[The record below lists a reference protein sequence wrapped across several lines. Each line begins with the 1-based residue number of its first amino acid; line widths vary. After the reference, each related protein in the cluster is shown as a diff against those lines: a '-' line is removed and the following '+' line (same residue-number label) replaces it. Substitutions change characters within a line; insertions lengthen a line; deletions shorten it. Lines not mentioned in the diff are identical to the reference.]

1 MSRMKLLLDVVAD
14 LRSLADSLQAVADA
28 AVQGGQE
35 QPDQGR
41 EEKPVQKPEKKSAAK
56 EMEPLAEVP
65 APEAKPLTLEEVRA
79 ALAEKSRAGHTAE
92 VKALL
97 IKHGADKLSDID
109 PAEYPALLA
118 EAEVL

>member
-1 MSRMKLLLDVVAD
+1 MSKMKLLLDVVSD

-28 AVQGGQE
+28 AVQDGLE
-35 QPDQGR
+35 QPDQTT
-41 EEKPVQKPEKKSAAK
+41 EEKPAQEPEKNTAAKKEEPPMEKPE
-56 EMEPLAEVP
+56 P
-65 APEAKPLTLEEVRA
+65 KPLTLEQVRA

>member
-1 MSRMKLLLDVVAD
+1 MSKMKLLLDVVAD

-28 AVQGGQE
+28 VAQGGQE
-35 QPDQGR
+35 QPDQTT
-41 EEKPVQKPEKKSAAK
+41 EERPAQEPEKKTAAK
-56 EMEPLAEVP
+56 KEEKAEP
-65 APEAKPLTLEEVRA
+65 KPLTLERVRA
-79 ALAEKSRAGHTAE
+79 ALAEKSRAGHTSE

>member
-1 MSRMKLLLDVVAD
+1 MSKMKLLLDVVPD

-28 AVQGGQE
+28 AVQGGPELPVQS
-35 QPDQGR
+35 P
-41 EEKPVQKPEKKSAAK
+41 EEKPAQKPEKKNAAK
-56 EMEPLAEVP
+56 KAEPLVEKTEP
-65 APEAKPLTLEEVRA
+65 KPLTLEQVRA

-109 PAEYPALLA
+109 PAEYLALLA

>member
-1 MSRMKLLLDVVAD
+1 MSKMKLLLDVVSD

-28 AVQGGQE
+28 VAQGGQE
-35 QPDQGR
+35 QPDQTT
-41 EEKPVQKPEKKSAAK
+41 EEKPAQKPEKKNAAK
-56 EMEPLAEVP
+56 QVEKAEP
-65 APEAKPLTLEEVRA
+65 KPLTLEQVRA
-79 ALAEKSRAGHTAE
+79 ALAEKSRAGHTSE

>member
-1 MSRMKLLLDVVAD
+1 MSRMKLLLDVVSD

-28 AVQGGQE
+28 VAQNGQE
-35 QPDQGR
+35 QPDQTT
-41 EEKPVQKPEKKSAAK
+41 EERPAQEPEKKTAAK
-56 EMEPLAEVP
+56 KEEKAEP
-65 APEAKPLTLEEVRA
+65 KPLTLERVRA
-79 ALAEKSRAGHTAE
+79 ALAEKSRAGHTSE